1 MIVNLPKVGDVEFP
15 DNLTSEQF
23 DNLVGRLAEKYDFK
37 VPKPDVGLGTIAK
50 RGFMRSLGETGIAL
64 GDTLPAMLGTAIGA
78 DKSFAERQMQEAQAS
93 REELQRKYPAQFRS
107 YKDIESPF
115 EALQYGVETFGELVP
130 TAAASIIPGV
140 GLEVAGGR
148 LAGQAAFRAATA
160 AGAPTRA
167 ALAGVQEAAKAGAKK
182 GMYGGVFMGSFA
194 QNAPEVF
201 EGIYQ
206 ETGKFEPGVAALAGG
221 VSAMLDSVVPANV
234 LNQLGGYGKLKVVQE
249 LAKDSGAAPK
259 VWKYLAKELPKAAA
273 AEGLTEGAQEAIG
286 AYAEQVAGSTKD
298 LLSPE
303 NMQRYKEAFVKGA
316 IGGAGFG
323 VPTAV
328 SQYRTAKKDY
338 RDTQEAE
345 AALKAQMDAEAAAGT
360 LSPEKEAQYIEAIE
374 KARAQR
380 QSELEQTFREDDER
394 KAREIE
400 LSALAA
406 RMDELRPGSKAYA
419 DLEAQVQ
426 KAKDDIAALDAK
438 KAEQSAFTTAKPTP
452 GTGGMFMPGVEK
464 AREQKKIDQEQGMR
478 GFAFGDMGAQNAPAD
493 PITVN
498 TLKALRISDRSQLG
512 LTLLGTDM
520 ATPDGVRKFIQTM
533 EDPQKVGT
541 ANINENAYQQVLDSL
556 YADGREAEI
565 EAARAEMK
573 AEPVSEKAQKQ
584 QSATRQFAF
593 GDTSAG
599 QPDTTTS
606 RTSSSVAAQPSE
618 GAPTAESKPSKRTRV
633 VSTSKDAGPSAA
645 GEVNPAAAVEATD
658 NETTVTSPAAD
669 TTPPVAPRTRRKKAN
684 TRASEIALAEK
695 NEAPPTAAPAK
706 DVMPFSQDFPTIGSK
721 LGDAA
726 KRRGLREQEKD
737 ARAYF
742 GRATVPF
749 ALRAIA
755 NDLVYQPTAY
765 RNSKMKSFEGK
776 GEAETYFASEAEA
789 NQFKGQGGV
798 HAKNAADWVYAN
810 MSPEAILYMDEWKAK
825 YEKEAGRSQAA
836 LEKMNK
842 KQGAESA
849 LKEQMEA
856 DNKADAEAKA
866 EKKAQKKAE
875 KTATKKA
882 KKAEK
887 KATKQE
893 AVDDV
898 YFDEQ
903 TDNSFDDIVN
913 MGRDRYNASPDV
925 AALHTEAHPHA
936 LYMLSR
942 GNLIGA
948 LQALADAGS
957 SPFARRVA
965 ETLVQYLG
973 NVNLVYGAEKAQYD
987 PETNTIYLPENA
999 TEYEVLHEAA
1009 HAALSH
1015 VLENPSHPITRQLDK
1030 LFQEV
1035 KGAIEGTYGAQDLQE
1050 FAAEIWSNDAFRT
1063 RLKELPS
1070 GKVSVWDKILNVLRR
1085 LVGMNPKSV
1094 ESAFDMADRLLN
1106 EIVSAPPDSRTGDTL
1121 YAQSIHNRTIGQKIM
1136 GGVDT
1141 IMRNEKLMDS
1151 ERAVEWLAT
1160 MEKTGLSIR
1169 QAAQKFLNLS
1179 ALGQVASKVL
1189 GQDAITFADKINAM
1203 AGYYESLMERLQPL
1217 HERLEKFAQTTRYQS
1232 WSTLVHDS
1240 TIEDVNPTAKRSE
1253 YTGSPEKLAAWDNL
1267 NKRYNALTPEEKKLY
1282 NDLFKSY
1289 KVLFG
1294 ELKKS
1299 IRANLLNSIPDEAR
1313 AMSAYNKIIDQITKM
1328 GIDHYAPLYR
1338 KGMYWMTYTDPA
1350 SGELVSKLYESQ
1362 VERAA
1367 DRKKIEQ
1374 AGGTNFDEFS
1384 RIDQL
1389 KAKSVPRGT
1398 VAAQIVE
1405 IMKQGGADEKA
1416 VDNFLQ
1422 LIVSA
1427 MPETS
1432 LLKSFQRRKNVP
1444 GYIDDAGMAYSNVTS
1459 SMARQLSRMRYNEE
1473 LQRLIEKMAETGNT
1487 LRGADNVRAKELV
1500 AELEARRQ
1508 YAMSPTVADWARYA
1522 STGAFYFNLAGN
1534 VSSAVV
1540 NLLQT
1545 PMVVLPQLG
1554 GTYGF
1559 TDAARAL
1566 GAATRLYSG
1575 SGFTRQIKDI
1585 NGETV
1590 DAKAMLS
1597 IENLV
1602 NAGKAPQYAGLVK
1615 HLKDLGFLQTSTAR
1629 DALEAANRPQAGPG
1643 GVTSLAERTAT
1654 YSAFL
1659 FHHAERMNREVTAIA
1674 AFDLEM
1680 ARLAKKGIT
1689 GAAAEAQAI
1698 EKATRMVEYAHGAGH
1713 TESGPSIG
1721 HSDIGKVLTV
1731 FKRFGF
1737 TMYNMLF
1744 DTIRRSL
1751 PVEGATGEQLEAIRA
1766 ARRQLVGVYG
1776 MSGIFAGV
1784 KGMPL
1789 YWVAELAYNAFRE
1802 DDEDDFDATM
1812 RKFLG
1817 ELAFKGP
1824 VNYFTNLGIADRVGW
1839 TDLIYR
1845 EAKGDKADASALS
1858 QITEAILG
1866 APYSIINGFFRGK
1879 ELIADGHFERGVEAM
1894 LPIALRNVL
1903 KGVRYATEGANTL
1916 RGDPVMGDVAGYN
1929 AAMQVLGFAPA
1940 DLLRQYELNAYGKG
1954 IEKAVADKQ
1963 DKLLKQ
1969 YYIATREGDLDR
1981 ADEAKEKLYEL
1992 GDKHPDLKINEQT
2005 FSKSVKARD
2014 KISDDMYHGVSFNKK
2029 LRSEIERSIG
2039 EFD

>member
-1 MIVNLPKVGDVEFP
+1 MAVE
-15 DNLTSEQF
+15 
-23 DNLVGRLAEKYDFK
+23 
-37 VPKPDVGLGTIAK
+37 
-50 RGFMRSLGETGIAL
+50 
-64 GDTLPAMLGTAIGA
+64 
-78 DKSFAERQMQEAQAS
+78 
-93 REELQRKYPAQFRS
+93 
-107 YKDIESPF
+107 
-115 EALQYGVETFGELVP
+115 
-130 TAAASIIPGV
+130 
-140 GLEVAGGR
+140 
-148 LAGQAAFRAATA
+148 
-160 AGAPTRA
+160 
-167 ALAGVQEAAKAGAKK
+167 AGAKK

-234 LNQLGGYGKLKVVQE
+234 LSQLGGYGKLKVVQE

-273 AEGLTEGAQEAIG
+273 AEGLTESAQEAVG
-286 AYAEQVAGSTKD
+286 AMAEQVAGSTKD

-303 NMQRYKEAFVKGA
+303 NIQKYKEAFVKGA

-328 SQYRTAKKDY
+328 SQYRTAKKEVA
-338 RDTQEAE
+338 DTKEAD
-345 AALKAQMDAEAAAGT
+345 AALKAQADAEAAQAALPTPLQTQIEGQFPKAGRT
-360 LSPEKEAQYIEAIE
+360 QEDMEAAIADNEA
-374 KARAQR
+374 
-380 QSELEQTFREDDER
+380 R
-394 KAREIE
+394 KAREVE
-400 LSALAA
+400 LNALAA
-406 RMDELRPGSKAYA
+406 RMDELRPGSQAYA

-426 KAKDDIAALDAK
+426 KAKDEIAAMDAE

-464 AREQKKIDQEQGMR
+464 VREQKKIDQEQGMR

-520 ATPDGVRKFIQTM
+520 ATPDGVRKFIQTI
-533 EDPQKVGT
+533 EDPQKVGM

-565 EAARAEMK
+565 ETARAEMK

-606 RTSSSVAAQPSE
+606 GTSPSVAAQPSE
-618 GAPTAESKPSKRTRV
+618 GAPATEPKAPKRTRV
-633 VSTSKDAGPSAA
+633 VSTPEDAGPSAA
-645 GEVNPAAAVEATD
+645 GETKPATAVTPYEEGVKQVQETGETGASPYKEGTPEYEQFVAGQLDAKYPSSKVEEGEDATV
-658 NETTVTSPAAD
+658 VTSPAAD
-669 TTPPVAPRTRRKKAN
+669 TAPPVAPRTRRKKAN

-695 NEAPPTAAPAK
+695 DEAPPTAAPAK
-706 DVMPFSQDFPTIGSK
+706 DVMPLSQDFPVIGEK

-742 GRATVPF
+742 GRSTVPF

-776 GEAETYFASEAEA
+776 GDPETFFASEAEA

-798 HAKNAADWVYAN
+798 HAKNAADWVRGN
-810 MSPEAILYMDEWKAK
+810 LSPESIAYLDKWIAQ

-836 LEKMNK
+836 LEKMNI
-842 KQGAESA
+842 KQGAEA
-849 LKEQMEA
+849 AYKEQMAAE
-856 DNKADAEAKA
+856 NKADAEAKA
-866 EKKAQKKAE
+866 AKK
-875 KTATKKA
+875 ATKKT

-887 KATKQE
+887 KATVQE
-893 AVDDV
+893 AVSDA

-903 TDNSFDDIVN
+903 TDTSFDDIVN
-913 MGRDRYNASPDV
+913 MGRDRYDASPDV

-936 LYMLSR
+936 LYMLER

-965 ETLVQYLG
+965 DTLVQYLG
-973 NVNLVYGAEKAQYD
+973 NVKLVYGAEKAQYD
-987 PETNTIYLPENA
+987 PKTNTIYLPENA

-1015 VLENPSHPITRQLDK
+1015 VLENSSHPITRQLEK

-1035 KGAIEGTYGAQDLQE
+1035 KGSVDGAYGARDLQE

-1121 YAQSIHNRTIGQKIM
+1121 YAQSLTNPTIGQKIM
-1136 GGVDT
+1136 SGFDT

-1151 ERAVEWLAT
+1151 ERAVQWLS
-1160 MEKTGLSIR
+1160 MVEKTGLNIR

-1189 GQDAITFADKINAM
+1189 GQDAITFSDKINAM

-1217 HERLEKFAQTTRYQS
+1217 HQRLEKFAQTARYQS

-1240 TIEDVNPTAKRSE
+1240 TIEDVNPTAPRSA
-1253 YTGSPEKLAAWDNL
+1253 YTGSPERLAAWGNL
-1267 NKRYNALTPEEKKLY
+1267 NKRYNALTTEEKKLY

-1294 ELKKS
+1294 ELKNS
-1299 IRANLLNSIPDEAR
+1299 IRANLLNSIPDQER

-1374 AGGTNFDEFS
+1374 AGGKDFDEFS

-1487 LRGADNVRAKELV
+1487 LRGEDNVRAKELV

-1522 STGAFYFNLAGN
+1522 SSGAFYFNLAGN

-1554 GTYGF
+1554 GSYGF
-1559 TDAARAL
+1559 RDAARAL

-1575 SGFTRQIKDI
+1575 SGFTRKVTDI
-1585 NGETV
+1585 NGETT

-1602 NAGKAPQYAGLVK
+1602 NSGKAPQYAALVK

-1680 ARLAKKGIT
+1680 ARLAKKGVT
-1689 GAAAEAQAI
+1689 GADAEAQAI

-1751 PVEGATGEQLEAIRA
+1751 PIEGATGEQLEAIRA

-1776 MSGIFAGV
+1776 MAGIFAGV

-1817 ELAFKGP
+1817 EFAFKGP
-1824 VNYFTNLGIADRVGW
+1824 VNYITNLSIADRVGW

-1858 QITEAILG
+1858 QITEALLG

-1903 KGVRYATEGANTL
+1903 KGARYATEGANTL
-1916 RGDPVMGDVAGYN
+1916 RGDPVMGDVGGYN

-1954 IEKAVADKQ
+1954 IEKAVTDKQ

-1981 ADEAKEKLYEL
+1981 ADEVKEKLYQL
-1992 GDKHPDLKINEQT
+1992 GDKHPDLKINEDT
-2005 FSKSVKARD
+2005 FRKSVKARD

>member
-1 MIVNLPKVGDVEFP
+1 MIVNLPKIGNVEFP

-93 REELQRKYPAQFRS
+93 REELQRKYPAQFKS
-107 YKDIESPF
+107 YQEIGSPF
-115 EALQYGVETFGELVP
+115 EALQYGVETLGELVP
-130 TAAASIIPGV
+130 TAATSIIPGV
-140 GLEVAGGR
+140 GGTVAGGR
-148 LAGQAAFRAATA
+148 LAGQAALKAAPKVL
-160 AGAPTRA
+160 APA
-167 ALAGVQEAAKAGAKK
+167 VLEAGVKKAAEAGAKK

-234 LNQLGGYGKLKVVQE
+234 LSQLGGYGKLKVVQE

-273 AEGLTEGAQEAIG
+273 AEGLTESAQEAVG
-286 AYAEQVAGSTKD
+286 AMAEQVAGSTKD

-316 IGGAGFG
+316 VGGAGFG
-323 VPTAV
+323 VPTGV
-328 SQYRTAKKDY
+328 SQYRTAKKDFTN
-338 RDTQEAE
+338 TQEAE
-345 AALKAQMDAEAAAGT
+345 AALKAQMEAEAAAGT
-360 LSPEKEAQYIEAIE
+360 LSPEKEAQYTSAIEA
-374 KARAQR
+374 ARAER
-380 QSELEQTFREDDER
+380 QSGLEQTFREDAER
-394 KAREIE
+394 KAREVE
-400 LSALAA
+400 LNALAA
-406 RMDELRPGSKAYA
+406 RMDELRPGSQAYA
-419 DLEAQVQ
+419 DLEAEVQ
-426 KAKDDIAALDAK
+426 KAKDEIAALDAK
-438 KAEQSAFTTAKPTP
+438 KAEGSAFTTAKPTP

-512 LTLLGTDM
+512 QTLLGTDM

-533 EDPQKVGT
+533 EDPQKVGM

-599 QPDTTTS
+599 QPDTATS
-606 RTSSSVAAQPSE
+606 GTSPSVAAQPSE
-618 GAPTAESKPSKRTRV
+618 GAPAAEPKAPKRTRV
-633 VSTSKDAGPSAA
+633 VSTPEDAGPSAA
-645 GEVNPAAAVEATD
+645 GEVQPAAAIE
-658 NETTVTSPAAD
+658 ETGDETVVTSPAAD
-669 TTPPVAPRTRRKKAN
+669 TAPPVAPPTRRKKAN

-695 NEAPPTAAPAK
+695 DEAPPTTAPAK
-706 DVMPFSQDFPTIGSK
+706 DVMPLSQDFPVIGEK

-737 ARAYF
+737 ARSYF
-742 GRATVPF
+742 GRSTVPF

-776 GEAETYFASEAEA
+776 GDPETFFASEAEA

-798 HAKNAADWVYAN
+798 HAKNAADWVRGN
-810 MSPEAILYMDEWKAK
+810 LSPESVAYLDKWIAQ
-825 YEKEAGRSQAA
+825 YEKESGRSQAA

-849 LKEQMEA
+849 FKEQMEA

-866 EKKAQKKAE
+866 EKKAA
-875 KTATKKA
+875 KKA

-887 KATKQE
+887 KATVQE
-893 AVDDV
+893 AVSDA

-903 TDNSFDDIVN
+903 TDTSFDDIVN
-913 MGRDRYNASPDV
+913 MGRDRYDASPDV

-936 LYMLSR
+936 LYMLER

-965 ETLVQYLG
+965 DTLVQYLG
-973 NVNLVYGAEKAQYD
+973 DVKLVYGADKAQYD
-987 PETNTIYLPENA
+987 PNTNTIYLPENA
-999 TEYEVLHEAA
+999 TEYEVLHEAS

-1015 VLENPSHPITRQLDK
+1015 VLENPSHPITKQLEK

-1035 KGAIEGTYGAQDLQE
+1035 KGSVDGAYGAKDLQE

-1106 EIVSAPPDSRTGDTL
+1106 EIVSAPPDTRTGDTL
-1121 YAQSIHNRTIGQKIM
+1121 YAQSLTNPTVGQKIM
-1136 GGVDT
+1136 SGFDT

-1151 ERAVEWLAT
+1151 ERAVQWLS
-1160 MEKTGLSIR
+1160 MVEKTGLNIR

-1189 GQDAITFADKINAM
+1189 GQDAITFSDKINAM

-1217 HERLEKFAQTTRYQS
+1217 HQRLEKFAQTARYQS

-1240 TIEDVNPTAKRSE
+1240 TIEDVNPNAPRSA
-1253 YTGSPEKLAAWDNL
+1253 YTGSPERLAAWDNL
-1267 NKRYNALTPEEKKLY
+1267 NKRYNTLTSEEKKLY

-1294 ELKKS
+1294 ELKNS
-1299 IRANLLNSIPDEAR
+1299 IRANLLNSIPDEGR

-1374 AGGTNFDEFS
+1374 AGGKDFDEFS

-1487 LRGADNVRAKELV
+1487 LRGEDNVRAKELV

-1508 YAMSPTVADWARYA
+1508 YAMSPTIADWARYA
-1522 STGAFYFNLAGN
+1522 SSGAFYFNLAGN

-1554 GTYGF
+1554 GAYGF
-1559 TDAARAL
+1559 RDAARAL

-1575 SGFTRQIKDI
+1575 SGFTRKVTDI
-1585 NGETV
+1585 NGETA

-1602 NAGKAPQYAGLVK
+1602 NSGKAPQYAALVK

-1680 ARLAKKGIT
+1680 ARLAKKGVT
-1689 GAAAEAQAI
+1689 GADAEAQAI

-1751 PVEGATGEQLEAIRA
+1751 PIEGATGEQLEAIRA

-1776 MSGIFAGV
+1776 MAGIFAGV

-1817 ELAFKGP
+1817 DFAFKGP
-1824 VNYFTNLGIADRVGW
+1824 VNYITNLSIADRVGW

-1858 QITEAILG
+1858 QITESILG

-1903 KGVRYATEGANTL
+1903 KGARYATEGANTL
-1916 RGDPVMGDVAGYN
+1916 RGDPVMGDVGGYN

-1954 IEKAVADKQ
+1954 IEKAVTDKQ

-1981 ADEAKEKLYEL
+1981 ADEVKEKLYQL
-1992 GDKHPDLKINEQT
+1992 GDKHPDLKINEET

-2014 KISDDMYHGVSFNKK
+2014 KISDEMYHGVSFNKK
-2029 LRSEIERSIG
+2029 LRAEIERSIS